1 MKNSWKCWGFAH
13 VSCWQLWF
21 PEKIVKFCQN
31 WILDKNLTFRIVWVN
46 SAVGKGL
53 LIKSHLT
60 TFQVVQEYERA
71 VIFRLGRL
79 LSGGSRGPGKYLEYN
94 SSWGFFYGGKKAASP
109 FLHLFF
115 GGKPKTFNSG
125 GAVAEN
131 CQPLA
136 LRFSSFQV
144 FSSYFRASRITQRST
159 FAPRLLT
166 FPRRRFVLDDKK
178 STTYNSLL
186 QQCSTMI
193 ISLIK
198 RKKNRKKELETSNEL
213 CRIILVCYHP
223 TTLFNPRMQSYNTQ

>member
-1 MKNSWKCWGFAH
+1 M
-13 VSCWQLWF
+13 
-21 PEKIVKFCQN
+21 
-31 WILDKNLTFRIVWVN
+31 
-46 SAVGKGL
+46 
-53 LIKSHLT
+53 
-60 TFQVVQEYERA
+60 VQEYERA

-94 SSWGFFYGGKKAASP
+94 SSWGVFMGGKKAASP
-109 FLHLFF
+109 FFHLFL
-115 GGKPKTFNSG
+115 GGKPKTFYSGG

-178 STTYNSLL
+178 VLLTTHYYNNAPPWSAW
-186 QQCSTMI
+186 S
-193 ISLIK
+193 K
-198 RKKNRKKELETSNEL
+198 EKNRKKRNSRQAMN
-213 CRIILVCYHP
+213 CVA
-223 TTLFNPRMQSYNTQ
+223 LF